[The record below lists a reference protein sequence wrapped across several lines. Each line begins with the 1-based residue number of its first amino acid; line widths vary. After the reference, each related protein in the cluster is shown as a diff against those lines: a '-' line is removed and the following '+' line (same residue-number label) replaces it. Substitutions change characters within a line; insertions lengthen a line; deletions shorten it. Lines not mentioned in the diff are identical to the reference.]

1 MLWHMSDC
9 FLWQPNRLHT
19 KRWRPRPINRFVAH
33 GGQKSDWAWNWIQS
47 HRSSWLWWLW
57 RCRAEFLL
65 PGSSWFKKY
74 SCAPGWSVMDLTL
87 GSLYDLFIIFI
98 IPVCLLHSV
107 TFCYC
112 DCAWSGSDRICA
124 RWASIDCRSEAK
136 SPSALNL
143 CWGRR
148 LCSELSITA
157 LNWEY
162 WEHVNILRKCIWAI
176 LSHIL
181 TCFEAISDLISHQG
195 LDPNDPRVLGCPGMS
210 WVFVFC
216 GLRSSK
222 DWRFGDVLPESPE
235 TGHGWSLRWCQ
246 SASLMASWPMPQGLV
261 HLGSL
266 VVSQGVQ
273 TLCPTGWQHNVGA
286 NGEGCHWSCH
296 CSAVTHWMIDAMCS
310 FSGLGYA
317 ECDLGA
323 NWKRGVPCLNM
334 LRFASACIRPKTS
347 QHSQRMTVVTCSH
360 HMSPC
365 QMGFEKNPKFIVCD
379 FSGKALT
386 AASCDI
392 RVLWELSAWGQS
404 LRLVFQAMVNT
415 WTYVDQ

>member
-65 PGSSWFKKY
+65 PGSSWSKKY
-74 SCAPGWSVMDLTL
+74 SCAPGWRVMDLTR

-107 TFCYC
+107 TFCY
-112 DCAWSGSDRICA
+112 CAWSGSDRICA

-181 TCFEAISDLISHQG
+181 TCFEAISDLIISHSAACGALRIGG
-195 LDPNDPRVLGCPGMS
+195 LVMCFLNPPKLAMDEASDGASMP
-210 WVFVFC
+210 
-216 GLRSSK
+216 
-222 DWRFGDVLPESPE
+222 
-235 TGHGWSLRWCQ
+235 HG
-246 SASLMASWPMPQGLV
+246 LMA
-261 HLGSL
+261 HATRLGS
-266 VVSQGVQ
+266 S
-273 TLCPTGWQHNVGA
+273 W
-286 NGEGCHWSCH
+286 
-296 CSAVTHWMIDAMCS
+296 
-310 FSGLGYA
+310 FSG
-317 ECDLGA
+317 C
-323 NWKRGVPCLNM
+323 
-334 LRFASACIRPKTS
+334 
-347 QHSQRMTVVTCSH
+347 
-360 HMSPC
+360 
-365 QMGFEKNPKFIVCD
+365 
-379 FSGKALT
+379 
-386 AASCDI
+386 
-392 RVLWELSAWGQS
+392 
-404 LRLVFQAMVNT
+404 
-415 WTYVDQ
+415 